1 MWAEIENKNK
11 DCVFNGSYAGRDLY
25 DNKVYNNITVYLESE
40 RNFVV
45 TEKTNIKPVSYF
57 VGREEELQD
66 LRQIIEKG
74 YKAVLVSG
82 MGGIGKT
89 HICRKLFEEYY
100 VKHKK
105 GEVEPFDHIGYI
117 EYSNDMDSSLMKCLQ
132 YKEQNNPE
140 LNKEAAWKELND
152 LASGGKLLLF
162 VDNVDKSMSEDVS
175 LQRLETIP
183 GAIILTS
190 RYTAFSDQFE
200 LYPVGFLDIEQCKQ
214 IYTKIRFGSSE
225 KTLSKEEIQELEYVI
240 LKLAGRHTI
249 TVEFLAHLAKTK
261 SWSVKKLRKELEEK
275 GFRLAF
281 HKNGNIVN
289 IQESYE
295 KLYNLSNL
303 TKAEQNI
310 MEAFSIFPYIPLEAE
325 ICNQWLLS
333 DAGASEDDDILMGL
347 YQKGWLQFDM
357 VQESYALHPVFAQFI
372 FDRCKP
378 KEENHC
384 GLIEECQKSLEIPES
399 GSALGCQKFIPFVTN
414 VSEKLIGDN
423 NIQQAECMSK
433 IAYLLMSIEKYK
445 KAEELYE
452 KTLRERKRELGEEH
466 PSIAICYNNL
476 AGVYGREDD
485 YKKVE
490 ELYEKALRVRERV
503 LGEGH
508 LSTIMNY
515 FDLALVYAREG
526 DYIKSEKICIKAL
539 EIRERVLREEYPDT
553 ATNYKN
559 LAEVY
564 EEESEYKKAE
574 KLYEKPQRIREQV
587 LGEEHLATTKICND
601 LARLYFRHGEYKRA
615 IIWKRESYNI
625 LFLNFGQ
632 NLCKFFMKILNKL
645 S

>member
-105 GEVEPFDHIGYI
+105 GEDEPFDHIGYI
-117 EYSNDMDSSLMKCLQ
+117 EYNNDMDSSLMECLQ

-190 RYTAFSDQFE
+190 RYTSFSDQFE

-225 KTLSKEEIQELEYVI
+225 KTLSTEEIQELEYVI

-347 YQKGWLQFDM
+347 YEKGWLQFDM
-357 VQESYALHPVFAQFI
+357 VQESYVLHPVFAQFI

-384 GLIEECQKSLEIPES
+384 GLIEGCQKSLEIPES
-399 GSALGCQKFIPFVTN
+399 GFALGCQKFIPFVTN
-414 VSEKLIGDN
+414 ASEKLIGDS
-423 NIQQAECMSK
+423 NIQQAVCMSK
-433 IAYLLMSIEKYK
+433 IAYLLRYIAEYK

-452 KTLRERKRELGEEH
+452 KALRIRERVLGEEH
-466 PSIAICYNNL
+466 PSTATSYNNL
-476 AGVYGREDD
+476 AGVY
-485 YKKVE
+485 
-490 ELYEKALRVRERV
+490 A
-503 LGEGH
+503 
-508 LSTIMNY
+508 
-515 FDLALVYAREG
+515 
-526 DYIKSEKICIKAL
+526 SE
-539 EIRERVLREEYPDT
+539 
-553 ATNYKN
+553 
-559 LAEVY
+559 
-564 EEESEYKKAE
+564 
-574 KLYEKPQRIREQV
+574 
-587 LGEEHLATTKICND
+587 
-601 LARLYFRHGEYKRA
+601 GEYKRA
-615 IIWKRESYNI
+615 LIFYRKSYNI
-625 LFLNFGQ
+625 LLLKFGQ
-632 NLCKFFMKILNKL
+632 NHPYTQIVYENMQQVYIEWNPEGDFKQWITEE
-645 S
+645 